1 MAGRDK
7 EVADVE
13 FLLVFLADPAPV
25 LTAAEIGEQ
34 IGITRQGA
42 HSRLESLE
50 QRGFVDSAMKASA
63 RVWWL
68 TEEGGRKAATD
79 VQSPGSDDSTG

>member
-25 LTAAEIGEQ
+25 LTAAEIGERV
-34 IGITRQGA
+34 GMTRQGA

-50 QRGFVDSAMKASA
+50 QRGLVDSAMKASA

-68 TEEGGRKAATD
+68 TEKGGRKAATD
-79 VQSPGSDDSTG
+79 VQSPESDSTG